1 MQGVDLEQV
10 RQRSFT
16 KAHVMHTLQVKLF
29 ASEFKSARLQLGL
42 TQTQVG
48 LALTNTSEEQA
59 VSQSTICRYDLQVH
73 HLPTPVQVR
82 EAGDHSPAGEEAAPP
97 TAGLAG

>member
-1 MQGVDLEQV
+1 
-10 RQRSFT
+10 
-16 KAHVMHTLQVKLF
+16 MHTLQVKLF

-59 VSQSTICRYDLQVH
+59 VSQSTICRYDLY
-73 HLPTPVQVR
+73 LPPPSLLY
-82 EAGDHSPAGEEAAPP
+82 AGSRS
-97 TAGLAG
+97 